1 VGCIEIIYS
10 EVRRKHVVIINIYL
24 KIFWYN
30 GGPGCSSLLGLFT
43 ELGPYLLNKDGS
55 KLIENPHSW
64 NNNASVV
71 FIESPAGVGFSYA
84 TDGNVATNDNIV

>member
-1 VGCIEIIYS
+1 MLTNSKNNPEKDPV
-10 EVRRKHVVIINIYL
+10 
-24 KIFWYN
+24 IFWYN

-71 FIESPAGVGFSYA
+71 LLNHLLGLDFLMQQMEMLPQMI
-84 TDGNVATNDNIV
+84 ILLLMIII

>member
-1 VGCIEIIYS
+1 MLTNSKNNPEKDPV
-10 EVRRKHVVIINIYL
+10 
-24 KIFWYN
+24 IFWYN

-71 FIESPAGVGFSYA
+71 FIESPAGVGFSYV
-84 TDGNVATNDNIV
+84 TDGNYATNDNIV